1 MNASSGT
8 SQEDLPK
15 AQKMIKFI
23 MEQIYYK
30 CCDQKFQI
38 VTVQVGFEPGPSNDN
53 YGRTDM
59 IGFVNDY
66 QLLRRK
72 KWVKLS
78 AGEHNNWRFFIPHI
92 TSKQS
97 VPNKFTIFQA
107 QHDLTVQSLF

>member
-38 VTVQVGFEPGPSNDN
+38 VTVQVGFELGPSNDN

-78 AGEHNNWRFFIPHI
+78 AGASI
-92 TSKQS
+92 TTGDFSY
-97 VPNKFTIFQA
+97 
-107 QHDLTVQSLF
+107 LT